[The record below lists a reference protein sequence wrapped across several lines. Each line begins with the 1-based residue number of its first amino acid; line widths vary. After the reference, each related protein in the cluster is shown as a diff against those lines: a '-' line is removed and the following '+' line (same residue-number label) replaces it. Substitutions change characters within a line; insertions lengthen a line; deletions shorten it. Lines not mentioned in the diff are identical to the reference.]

1 MKPHSVAVVVTIIC
15 FLFLW
20 VGKLHETGLKWGA
33 GGETVSKAASCP
45 AHIGVFDFFFFLTI
59 TEWQSSATS
68 ACHGGGYVLL
78 SISLGFGAGD
88 VFSRKKLKA
97 QFPECFEGVGWNV
110 LLHG

>member
-1 MKPHSVAVVVTIIC
+1 M
-15 FLFLW
+15 
-20 VGKLHETGLKWGA
+20 
-33 GGETVSKAASCP
+33 
-45 AHIGVFDFFFFLTI
+45 HIGVFDFFFLTI